1 MTAGVGMLPEYVH
14 GGKPVTV
21 SVGEL
26 PMFDAPVAPV
36 IVPEMAH
43 EIPVPARTPN
53 AAAELS
59 GDATTT
65 TVACTVLL
73 NAPDTRPDV
82 KLPKASIVPPPL
94 TMDQTGL
101 ITNTLPLASLPTARK

>member
-65 TVACTVLL
+65 TGACTFTVARPEIVPLVACTVLL

-82 KLPKASIVPPPL
+82 KLPKASIVP
-94 TMDQTGL
+94 
-101 ITNTLPLASLPTARK
+101 